1 MSVSNYLNRNC
12 CAKCR
17 HFYRDLI
24 IHYTEE
30 ELVKMKAGLCTRNAP
45 NPVVFDM
52 ANSNILYVP
61 PVVLECSICGDFEAR
76 CPWN

>member
-30 ELVKMKAGLCTRNAP
+30 GLVKMKAGLCTRNAP
-45 NPVVFDM
+45 NPVVFEM
-52 ANSNILYVP
+52 TNSKHSL
-61 PVVLECSICGDFEAR
+61 CSASSIGTLHLR
-76 CPWN
+76 GL